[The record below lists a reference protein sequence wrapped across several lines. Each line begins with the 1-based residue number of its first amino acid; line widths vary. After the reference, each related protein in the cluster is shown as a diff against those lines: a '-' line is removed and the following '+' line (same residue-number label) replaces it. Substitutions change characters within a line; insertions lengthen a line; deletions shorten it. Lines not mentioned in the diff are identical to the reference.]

1 MKELFLS
8 VLAILSFFDSFTQQR
23 HILVPYRMGSKW
35 GYSDTLGRIS
45 IQPKYD
51 TATLFD
57 YNRTGKEV
65 IAEVVLKGKP
75 MIINDKG
82 KMIVPPNYESV
93 RCIKQ
98 LEDLSFY
105 VFRENKVGVFTKG
118 KEIIPPVYDY
128 MNVEWGV
135 QYKVGK
141 ANKEGLIDSK
151 GKIAI
156 PVVYDNLSEGNSRQP
171 GFRQWIG
178 YNWNSATQDSF
189 LVKTEEGYGS
199 VYGLPPTEKMGIVGF
214 GAQLYK
220 LIDSAKRK
228 FNLDSVQ
235 MVNEITGIAYKKG
248 RKGLFL
254 PEVPGN
260 IHFFSR
266 DYSIHRI
273 KYFPLYERDVL
284 NKNSVVYIIASL
296 NGKYGIINDKEE
308 EVLPF
313 VYDEIEDRFDYYL
326 LKQNN
331 KIGFFIER
339 TVYPIIQPSYDECLW
354 KGFIPINSRWY
365 FTLFKVIKNGKI
377 GFVGENGVAYFKD

>member
-8 VLAILSFFDSFTQQR
+8 VLAIPSFFDSFTQQG

-235 MVNEITGIAYKKG
+235 MVNEITGIAYKKA

-260 IHFFSR
+260 IHFFQ
-266 DYSIHRI
+266 
-273 KYFPLYERDVL
+273 ETT
-284 NKNSVVYIIASL
+284 A
-296 NGKYGIINDKEE
+296 
-308 EVLPF
+308 
-313 VYDEIEDRFDYYL
+313 
-326 LKQNN
+326 
-331 KIGFFIER
+331 
-339 TVYPIIQPSYDECLW
+339 
-354 KGFIPINSRWY
+354 
-365 FTLFKVIKNGKI
+365 FTG
-377 GFVGENGVAYFKD
+377 